1 VNEVVPG
8 VFRWT
13 APHPAWRAG
22 EPADSPGDWPEDVG
36 CVLFLADA
44 AAVFVD
50 PLVPDDLWPA
60 LDERVAGRPVVVLT
74 TLRFHGRSRDA
85 VLERYDGT
93 KVRHDGTMPAGVEA
107 VPVAGFDETMYWLA
121 GPRALVPGDRL
132 LGDGAGGVRP
142 CPASWLQYLPDD
154 DPEHL
159 RDALR
164 PLLELPV
171 EHVLVSH
178 GEPVVGGGRE
188 ALARALAAGPPRP

>member
-1 VNEVVPG
+1 VNALAPG
-8 VFRWT
+8 LHRWT
-13 APHPAWRAG
+13 APHPAWRPDP
-22 EPADSPGDWPEDVG
+22 EPESPEDWPEQVG
-36 CVLFLADA
+36 SVLYLAPE

-50 PLVPDDLWPA
+50 PQVPDDLWPA

-85 VLERYDGT
+85 VIDRYGGVE
-93 KVRHDGTMPAGVEA
+93 VRHDGTMPAGVEA
-107 VPVAGFDETMYWLA
+107 VPVEGFDETMYWLPE
-121 GPRALVPGDRL
+121 PRALVPGDRL
-132 LGDGAGGVRP
+132 IGDGAGGVRP

-159 RDALR
+159 RAALR

-178 GEPVVGGGRE
+178 GEPVLGGGRE
-188 ALARALAAGPPRP
+188 AIARALAV

>member
-1 VNEVVPG
+1 MNEVVPG

-13 APHPAWRAG
+13 APHPAWHPG
-22 EPADSPGDWPEDVG
+22 EPESPDDWPEDVG
-36 CVLFLADA
+36 CVLYHAA
-44 AAVFVD
+44 EAAVFID

-60 LDERVAGRPVVVLT
+60 LDVRVAGGPVVVLT

-85 VLERYDGT
+85 VQERYGGT

-107 VPVAGFDETMYWLA
+107 VPVEGFDETMYWLPE
-121 GPRALVPGDRL
+121 PRALVPGDRL
-132 LGDGAGGVRP
+132 VGDGAGGVRP
-142 CPASWLQYLPDD
+142 CPASWLGYLPDD

-159 RDALR
+159 RRALL

-188 ALARALAAGPPRP
+188 AIARALGAG